1 MSPRE
6 RAESGRESSIEPRRS
21 WSGYPQNSGIPN
33 PRDRE
38 CGNQIEKGDLPS
50 KAPSERCFSFC
61 RFCNVRPLAAEKLRM
76 KCAQRVPGEAALRG
90 RSTRSDGS
98 AWMRR
103 RRSCCLALVLLS
115 WAGSEV
121 AAQCGHWGARTSQCT
136 EPCTSAD
143 QCYDY
148 ALTDRNTDSPTFGTE
163 VGPSLYKGRG
173 AGGVTVHY
181 FGHQA

>member
-1 MSPRE
+1 MH
-6 RAESGRESSIEPRRS
+6 
-21 WSGYPQNSGIPN
+21 W
-33 PRDRE
+33 
-38 CGNQIEKGDLPS
+38 
-50 KAPSERCFSFC
+50 APHTR
-61 RFCNVRPLAAEKLRM
+61 
-76 KCAQRVPGEAALRG
+76 QRK
-90 RSTRSDGS
+90 

-103 RRSCCLALVLLS
+103 RSTSCLALVLLS

-163 VGPSLYKGRG
+163 VGPSLYQGRG